1 MLQSLTRQ
9 AGSIFFLLLKL
20 FKIFKSVK
28 LLLAG
33 ATFATYSY
41 LLTWEFALGIMWTI
55 GIHEMGHV
63 WAMRKTG
70 MPTPGFY
77 FIPLFGGAAIGERS
91 QHEWQDVYITAMGPT
106 FGILSALPPAV
117 LYFVTGETVWAAL
130 IGFIGL
136 VNLFNLLPIYP
147 LDGGRMSRS
156 LLVSSIP
163 SAQILFLLLTGGLVF
178 ALAYYMNIY
187 FVAILFGLGIFEVYM
202 ESRQIDEGKLE
213 QKPPLNRDGIILT
226 GACYLSLIAIFLF
239 MIYIVKDIEGADLA
253 LRILRDV

>member
-1 MLQSLTRQ
+1 MLQSLRRQ
-9 AGSIFFLLLKL
+9 ALSIIFLIFKL
-20 FKIFKSVK
+20 FKVFKSVK

-55 GIHEMGHV
+55 GVHEMGHV

-77 FIPLFGGAAIGERS
+77 FVPLLGGAAIGERA

-106 FGILSALPPAV
+106 WGILSAIPPAI
-117 LYFVTGETVWAAL
+117 LFFVTGEPLWAAL

-147 LDGGRMSRS
+147 LDGGRISRS
-156 LLVSSIP
+156 LLVSAVP
-163 SAQILFLLLTGGLVF
+163 SAQILFLVLTGGLVF
-178 ALAYYMNIY
+178 ALAYYLNI
-187 FVAILFGLGIFEVYM
+187 FLVAILFGIGIFEVYM
-202 ESRQIDEGKLE
+202 ESRQIKDGTLRA
-213 QKPPLNRDGIILT
+213 KPTLNRDGIILT
-226 GACYLSLIAIFLF
+226 GAWYLFLILIFVF

-253 LRILRDV
+253 LRILRDT